1 MEIGQQ
7 IGSYRIDALL
17 DQGGMGEVYKAS
29 ITKTGETVAIKVIRP
44 DLAKQERF
52 RKLFQR
58 EADAASRLRHPHI
71 VQVREVL
78 EQGQELFLVM
88 DYVDGTNLRRYLR
101 DSIRRGAPL
110 ATADVLMI
118 GKRIAEALYHAHQQN
133 ILHRDVKPENVLLR
147 GNPDAPLNELT
158 PILSDF
164 GLAKILSDDA
174 QSLVTQQFVG
184 TYVYMSPEKFN
195 DRLGPVPPDHRADIF
210 ALGVVLYEC
219 LANGEL
225 PYQPEPQ
232 TLQEAFHVYT
242 QPNVAPVPLSLAGR
256 NIPEYVNQLVMKCI
270 MPNAAQRFQ
279 SAYELV
285 AAVDGVMKQIKQ
297 SPTPAPPPAARAQ
310 PPMSPVKP
318 DTMPELPSPPAPL
331 PQGERRMP
339 APPPPVGAQYIAPL
353 QSPSSPQSPP
363 SPPPAPPP
371 AARNTRAT
379 QQDANVSIRPS
390 QALYDTLI
398 VYEQNRQPRRVPIDR
413 DVMTLGRGL
422 ENAVILNDTEASRVH
437 AELSRNPKGGYLI
450 KDNGSLNGTWLNDQR
465 LQAQQAVPWLPGQ
478 KLRVGFTTVQL
489 EMVGVPMVSNTRT
502 TMKPQ
507 VQGARNVLPEYQPT
521 IGASAALPAGN
532 LRATMTPDKMRVD
545 VGGRAQIQIEISN
558 ERTSVEQLH
567 LNLVDLPLP
576 WYTLSQTHLRMMP
589 GEKQVVTL
597 SIHPPRAS
605 TSIAGAYTFT
615 LRIMIPNTGENI
627 RLKGHVDVAPYYS
640 FTATMQPS
648 KLRWQDSTTLTI
660 ANTGNAADTY
670 TIECR
675 DREQVLRFIHEQDM
689 VTVAPGKRVNVPLKV
704 TPFVRQLTG
713 MPQTHVF
720 EISVK
725 SEQEVL
731 PPQTVTG
738 ERVSGPLLPGCAIAA
753 LLTFGLSLCAALIG
767 ALVLFNNNNNANATA
782 TAVQATNAAGAL
794 GTQGAATQTAFFI
807 IGGQTAT
814 QQGQLDAT
822 QAVAVTLTQ
831 GATDSDGDGLTNA
844 QEAAGNP
851 PTFPN
856 NPDSDGDGLSDRD
869 ERANSTNP
877 MEGDTDKDGVGDRQE
892 VESGTNPN
900 NPDTDGDGIPDNLD
914 PQPRATP
921 ALPPP
926 TPTPFPTL
934 APLTTATSTP
944 VPTVIPP

>member
-7 IGSYRIDALL
+7 IGSYHIDALL

-29 ITKTGETVAIKVIRP
+29 VTKTGEAVAIKVIRP

-58 EADAASRLRHPHI
+58 EADAASRLRHAHI

-78 EQGQELFLVM
+78 EQGQELYLVM
-88 DYVDGTNLRRYLR
+88 DYIDGTNLRRYLR
-101 DSIRRGAPL
+101 DAVRRRVALPI
-110 ATADVLMI
+110 ADVLMI

-147 GNPDAPLNELT
+147 GRLDAPLSELT

-195 DRLGPVPPDHRADIF
+195 TKLGPTPPDHRADIF

-219 LANGEL
+219 LANGDL
-225 PYQPEPQ
+225 PYQPEPR
-232 TLQEAFHVYT
+232 TLQEAFQVYT
-242 QPNVAPVPLSLAGR
+242 QPNVAPVPLSSVVPGL
-256 NIPEYVNQLVMKCI
+256 PSVVNQLVMKCI

-279 SAYELV
+279 SAHELV
-285 AAVDGVMKQIKQ
+285 AAIDGVRKQLKQ
-297 SPTPAPPPAARAQ
+297 LAPPAAPPAVRAQ
-310 PPMSPVKP
+310 PPASPLKP
-318 DTMPELPSPPAPL
+318 DTMPEQPSPPAPL
-331 PQGERRMP
+331 PEGEGRMP
-339 APPPPVGAQYIAPL
+339 SSPPLVGAQYIAPL
-353 QSPSSPQSPP
+353 
-363 SPPPAPPP
+363 PPPPRPAPAAPPP
-371 AARNTRAT
+371 ASPPPSIPRNTRAA
-379 QQDANVSIRPS
+379 QSDISGSIRPS

-413 DVMTLGRGL
+413 DVMTMGRGT
-422 ENAVILNDTEASRVH
+422 ENAVILNDSEASRVH

-465 LQAQQAVPWLPGQ
+465 LQSQQAVPWLPGH
-478 KLRVGFTTVQL
+478 KLRVGFTIVEL
-489 EMVGVPMVSNTRT
+489 EMVGVIPVSNTASTKVEKGT
-502 TMKPQ
+502 TRQYP
-507 VQGARNVLPEYQPT
+507 LPEYQPT
-521 IGASAALPAGN
+521 VGASAALPAGN
-532 LRATMTPDKMRVD
+532 LRATMTPDRMRVD

-605 TSIAGAYTFT
+605 TSTAGAYTFT

-627 RLKGHVDVAPYYS
+627 RLKGHIDVAPYYS
-640 FTATMQPS
+640 FTTTLQPTT
-648 KLRWQDSTTLTI
+648 LRWQDSTTLTI

-670 TIECR
+670 TLECR
-675 DREQVLRFIHEQDM
+675 DDEQVLRFIREQDM

-704 TPFVRQLTG
+704 TPFVRPLFG

-720 EISVK
+720 EITVT
-725 SEQEVL
+725 SEQEAL
-731 PPQTVTG
+731 PPQKAIG
-738 ERVSGPLLPGCAIAA
+738 KRISGALLPGCAIAA
-753 LLTFGLSLCAALIG
+753 LLTFGLSICAAIIG
-767 ALVLFNNNNNANATA
+767 AVVLFNNNSNTNATA
-782 TAVQATNAAGAL
+782 TAVQATNMAGAL
-794 GTQGAATQTAFFI
+794 GTQGAVTQTAVFV

-814 QQGQLDAT
+814 QAVLTVTAQAIQIT
-822 QAVAVTLTQ
+822 QTL
-831 GATDSDGDGLTNA
+831 GSTDSDGDGLSNTEEAGLGTN
-844 QEAAGNP
+844 
-851 PTFPN
+851 PN

-869 ERANSTNP
+869 ERTYSTDP
-877 MEGDTDKDGVGDRQE
+877 LSGDTDKDGLGDRQE
-892 VESGTNPN
+892 VEGGTNPN
-900 NPDTDGDGIPDNLD
+900 NPDTDGDGVPDNLD
-914 PQPRATP
+914 PQPRAT
-921 ALPPP
+921 AAPP
-926 TPTPFPTL
+926 TATATPLPTL
-934 APLTTATSTP
+934 APLTTATPTP
-944 VPTVIPP
+944 IPTPIAP